1 MLPFAITTLEATFQT
16 FRSYYISQN
25 GLDKYE
31 ILYNKIATSDKFSR
45 LFGESIRMRIVPSAK
60 DFICTIMSISFFLF
74 AKDETRAL
82 GAIIA
87 IRLWDERINKVYEMT
102 TSQELD
108 KKTYAVFQQL
118 SLY

>member
-1 MLPFAITTLEATFQT
+1 MLPFAITTLEATFQA

-25 GLDKYE
+25 GPAKYE
-31 ILYNKIATSDKFSR
+31 ILYNKVASSDKFSR
-45 LFGESIRMRIVPSAK
+45 LFGESIRMHIVPTVK
-60 DFICTIMSISFFLF
+60 DFICTIALIPYFLF

-82 GAIIA
+82 GILIA
-87 IRLWDERINKVYEMT
+87 LRLWDERINKIYEMT